1 MSLRPFD
8 ACTAEDLAR
17 FLEGEAL
24 RLDRT
29 GSLLARARGRGR
41 LRDRQVLAPGE
52 FVLRRAVGSD
62 RQAARTAMAARM
74 TGIADHFHWNAQIT
88 CVFFGGRDALHAA
101 YRPVGGELESTKNRV
116 VIVRKQA
123 FSHSS

>member
-8 ACTAEDLAR
+8 ACAAEDLAR

-29 GSLLARARGRGR
+29 GSLLARARGR

-52 FVLRRAVGSD
+52 SVLRRAVGSD
-62 RQAARTAMAARM
+62 RQAARTTMAARM

-116 VIVRKQA
+116 VIARKQA